1 MKNLGSIPPLKVFVA
16 VLLIVSPYFASA
28 QLLKGNDAL
37 MAQADTLLS
46 QQDYPAA
53 IAIYNKIT
61 ATSETLSDENYSL
74 FYKRAYCY
82 YALEQYDNALKDVNQ
97 YLQKKPE
104 DQAKL
109 LRAYINQ
116 ELGNHEEQLAD
127 LNAFIEASPGNVEL
141 LQWRASVLMEL
152 ERYADAQKDIRQ
164 LLKSQPGPE
173 LKGYLGLTYYYL
185 NDPDSA
191 LIVFDEV
198 IASDPDY
205 IQPYLYAGSL
215 ALDEEAYDLAL
226 QYINGG
232 LKKDPSNNT
241 LLFYKGIALVESER
255 IDEGC
260 RCLTKVFKA
269 GFDDAADYLK
279 GYCYGVD

>member
-1 MKNLGSIPPLKVFVA
+1 MKNLGSIPPMKVFVA
-16 VLLIVSPYFASA
+16 VILIGCPYFASA
-28 QLLKGNDAL
+28 QKLKGNDAL

-46 QQDYPAA
+46 RQDYAGA
-53 IAIYNKIT
+53 IALYNKIT
-61 ATSETLSDENYSL
+61 TTSESLSDENYSL
-74 FYKRAYCY
+74 FYKRAYCF
-82 YALEQYDNALKDVNQ
+82 YALEQYDNALQDVNQ
-97 YLQKKPE
+97 YLEKKPE

-116 ELGNHEEQLAD
+116 ELGNHEAQLTD
-127 LNAFIEASPGNVEL
+127 LNAFIEASPENIEL
-141 LQWRASVLMEL
+141 LQWRASVLMEM
-152 ERYADAQKDIRQ
+152 ERYAEAQRDIRR
-164 LLKSQPGPE
+164 LLISQPGPE

-191 LIVFDEV
+191 LIIFDDV

-226 QYINGG
+226 QYINAGI
-232 LKKDPSNNT
+232 KKDPSNNT
-241 LLFYKGIALVESER
+241 LLFYKGIALVASER
-255 IDEGC
+255 TDEGC
-260 RCLTKVFKA
+260 RCLTKVFNA

-279 GYCYGVD
+279 SYCYGVD